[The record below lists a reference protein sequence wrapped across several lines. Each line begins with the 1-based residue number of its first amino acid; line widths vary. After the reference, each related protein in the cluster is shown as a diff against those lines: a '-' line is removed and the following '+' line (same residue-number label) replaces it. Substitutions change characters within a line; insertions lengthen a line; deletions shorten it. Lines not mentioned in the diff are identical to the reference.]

1 MTNVHE
7 NTEKNRQKLNELA
20 EQVFPLLFSP
30 ELVKAAREFEQSF
43 K

>member
-1 MTNVHE
+1 MTNVNEITEE
-7 NTEKNRQKLNELA
+7 NRKKLNELA

-30 ELVKAAREFEQSF
+30 ELLNAAREFEKSF